1 MLVYLNQISFLFLD
15 CIIFSKSV
23 YHQYYLIPY
32 KWRQWYILD
41 LWAHLIVIKM
51 QFCRLDIFFPSE
63 VSIII
68 WYFYVVPWIRLALGA
83 TSLLWPYMHLWGRR
97 LYATHWTRCLSLSL
111 SQILYALLCF
121 QVAHYWVFFYII
133 CQKRINYDN
142 LGEDSGKG
150 GQIFC
155 WHIYGYEHAGR
166 DIWYVNI
173 LHNIFKLTWNAK
185 PWDNQIQQKIG
196 KKKREKE
203 RPYVIRFTTILPL
216 RCS

>member
-51 QFCRLDIFFPSE
+51 QFCRLDIFFPFWSFNNYMIFLCGSLDQACFRCNITVVTIYASLGEEALCHSLNE
-63 VSIII
+63 VSL
-68 WYFYVVPWIRLALGA
+68 P
-83 TSLLWPYMHLWGRR
+83 
-97 LYATHWTRCLSLSL
+97 LSLSNLVCSVML
-111 SQILYALLCF
+111 SGCTLLG
-121 QVAHYWVFFYII
+121 FFYII

-196 KKKREKE
+196 KKKERERKA
-203 RPYVIRFTTILPL
+203 I
-216 RCS
+216 CD